1 MSGSLNKVML
11 IGNLGDDVKMVN
23 FDDGGCLGRFPIAT
37 NESYNNKQTG
47 EKVVNTE
54 WHNIVVK
61 NKAAE
66 ICAKYLKKGD
76 KVYVEG
82 KLKTRK
88 MKATLSLKKTKPIMV
103 MINGDLVSPAPLKA
117 PPKAN
122 SIAISGCIEPRNQTK
137 ITVSLITSGSLI
149 KNPDISSEKIATVFT
164 TATTQVERGSYPY
177 TRVTIETDASTSP
190 AEVKITAHGIKQ
202 DALSNLLNAGSSI
215 DWRFIYE
222 TATEQANFGA
232 ITAETL
238 STIDFGSIVTA

>member
-88 MKATLSLKKTKPIMV
+88 WKGDDGVQRYSTEVHVSEFNFLSNK
-103 MINGDLVSPAPLKA
+103 NDVSSSSVNE
-117 PPKAN
+117 PPMN
-122 SIAISGCIEPRNQTK
+122 LPS
-137 ITVSLITSGSLI
+137 
-149 KNPDISSEKIATVFT
+149 
-164 TATTQVERGSYPY
+164 TTQDSMASSDK
-177 TRVTIETDASTSP
+177 TDDLP
-190 AEVKITAHGIKQ
+190 
-202 DALSNLLNAGSSI
+202 
-215 DWRFIYE
+215 F
-222 TATEQANFGA
+222 
-232 ITAETL
+232 
-238 STIDFGSIVTA
+238 